1 MKKIILRL
9 IVTILSLSVLTGCNK
24 TADTDNSPSVSSVY
38 NIIYDDASVFID
50 APDHA
55 EEGEEV
61 VLKTNLSSSP
71 FTFYLDKEEI
81 NFLQEEDHL
90 IYSFTMPNHNVYISC
105 QKTSE
110 FIGVPE
116 NATVLVDSFNRITG
130 TVMIQPYSEIVLYE
144 AEPNDI
150 LEVYKNGDMEDETVS
165 RYYVSKDAYPKIL
178 KIILDLQMDTWND
191 LEDTYPIDGAFYV
204 VRFWDGE
211 KQVRVTSDDMPSDG
225 MQAFYTVDNAMYALL
240 NEATFY
246 EKEDIG
252 LQRTK
257 DKNKDGIVTKVQLLN
272 WLEELDINEYT
283 SVVSVIQEKMKKD
296 DIEYNYI
303 NVYLDEGYFPGDD
316 LSIILHE
323 TILWKMFLI
332 SEKDESDDEVGSD
345 YYWHLNNGKRYCTS
359 MYTEDNIELKDW
371 SITEASGTI
380 LHYNIPDEYIQEDEK
395 GQYILFE
402 RSDQKYY
409 LDGTIEILQENGESI
424 LSEDLWT
431 DDPYFYNYYD
441 Y

>member
-9 IVTILSLSVLTGCNK
+9 IVTILFLSVLTGCN
-24 TADTDNSPSVSSVY
+24 TTVDTDNSSSVSSDY

-61 VLKTNLSSSP
+61 VLKTEQLSSP
-71 FTFYLDKEEI
+71 LTFYIDKEEI
-81 NFLQEEDHL
+81 TFQEEDNYL
-90 IYSFTMPNHNVYISC
+90 IYSFIMPDHNVYISC
-105 QKTSE
+105 QKTNE
-110 FIGVPE
+110 YIGVPE

-130 TVMIQPYSEIVLYE
+130 TVMTQPYSEIVLYE

-150 LEVYKNGDMEDETVS
+150 LAVYKNGDTEDETVS

-252 LQRTK
+252 LQKTK
-257 DKNKDGIVTKVQLLN
+257 DKNKDGIVTKGQLLN

-283 SVVSVIQEKMKKD
+283 SIVSVVQEKMKKD

-345 YYWHLNNGKRYCTS
+345 YYWRLNNGKRYCTS
-359 MYTEDNIELKDW
+359 MYTQDNIELKDW
-371 SITEASGTI
+371 YISEASGTI

-395 GQYILFE
+395 GKYILFE
-402 RSDQKYY
+402 SSDQKYY
-409 LDGTIEILQENGESI
+409 LDGTIEILKENGESI
-424 LSEDLWT
+424 VSDDLWT
-431 DDPYFYNYYD
+431 DDPYFYNYYE